1 MNRGAGDRRDRVR
14 FEVFGFF
21 WGSLD
26 VREAVIVRNL
36 TSNGALIEVKRPLA
50 VESLQSICLMVDG
63 QAATAQVSV
72 RHVRPAAPG
81 AFLAGVEFHSA
92 STAFQEAVERL
103 ITYRS
108 SSPTEV
114 A

>member
-50 VESLQSICLMVDG
+50 VESLQSICLTLDD
-63 QAATAQVSV
+63 QPTSAQVCV
-72 RHVRPAAPG
+72 RHVRPAASG
-81 AFLAGVEFHSA
+81 AFLVGVEFHAA
-92 STAFQEAVERL
+92 SSAFQEAIERL
-103 ITYRS
+103 IAYRS